1 MTDIVVEFAGG
12 IDLLFGK
19 VDKLALKLDSGEWT
33 MRRLIEHLRER
44 HLKERVEL
52 FVSGDSVRPGI
63 LVCVNDTDWDLLGDL
78 DYVLQPHDHV
88 LFISTLHG
96 G

>member
-1 MTDIVVEFAGG
+1 MTQVAVEFAGG
-12 IDLLFGK
+12 LDLLFGK
-19 VDKLALKLDSGEWT
+19 VDKLQLTLEKGWN
-33 MRRLIEHLRER
+33 MKKLIEHLRDNY
-44 HLKERVEL
+44 LKERTEM

-78 DYVLQPHDHV
+78 DYVLADKDHV